1 MTIIETSYEGR
12 HSQVNRR
19 NVREE
24 MIQGA
29 INLLAERGVQ
39 GASFAVVTEA
49 TKTPRGSI
57 YHHFPNGKNELIEEA
72 VTSIGALVSS
82 LIDAVNV
89 DSPSQVV
96 EMFTE
101 SWRAL
106 LTSNDFNSNCAVA
119 NTAIGAGDDEELR
132 NASHRV
138 FDQWIESLAA
148 AFVRSGVKKKMAVDY
163 AFVCL
168 AATEG
173 ALIIGRTSRDDAVFK
188 ALTRQ
193 LKLLVSNC

>member
-1 MTIIETSYEGR
+1 MMTVIETSYEGR
-12 HSQVNRR
+12 HSQMNRR

-49 TKTPRGSI
+49 TNTPRGSI

-72 VTSIGALVSS
+72 VSAIGTLVSS
-82 LIDAVNV
+82 LIDAVDV

-96 EMFTE
+96 EIFTE
-101 SWRAL
+101 SWRSL

-119 NTAIGAGDDEELR
+119 NTAIGAGEDEELR
-132 NASHRV
+132 NASQRV

-148 AFVRSGVKKKMAVDY
+148 AFVRSGVQKKTAVDY
-163 AFVCL
+163 ALVCL

-173 ALIIGRTSRDDAVFK
+173 ALIIGRASRDDAVFK

-193 LKLLVSNC
+193 LKLLVSN

>member
-1 MTIIETSYEGR
+1 MMTVIDISYEGR

-82 LIDAVNV
+82 LIDAVDV

-96 EMFTE
+96 EIFTE
-101 SWRAL
+101 SWRSL
-106 LTSNDFNSNCAVA
+106 LTSNDFDSNCAVA

-132 NASHRV
+132 NASQRV

-148 AFVRSGVKKKMAVDY
+148 AFVRSGVQKKKAVDY

-173 ALIIGRTSRDDAVFK
+173 ALIIGRASRDDAVFK

-193 LKLLVSNC
+193 LKLLVAT